1 MRPIS
6 SRDTAK
12 GIQRYGVHEFP
23 AEMRARADAV
33 IQSVGVLR
41 EVMPLLDAISQK
53 DKTIFSLCEKIG
65 RIEGRA
71 LCTLG

>member
-1 MRPIS
+1 
-6 SRDTAK
+6 
-12 GIQRYGVHEFP
+12 
-23 AEMRARADAV
+23 V